1 MREKISKARMRTP
14 IAAVLA
20 ASLTAI
26 SAARAA
32 RGDVKDVKEVQEAG
46 RTADARASNRDD
58 ARAPSDS

>member
-26 SAARAA
+26 SAAQAA
-32 RGDVKDVKEVQEAG
+32 RTDMKEQHPPPAKRGEGGVG
-46 RTADARASNRDD
+46 GTMNK
-58 ARAPSDS
+58 

>member
-26 SAARAA
+26 AAARAA
-32 RGDVKDVKEVQEAG
+32 RGDVKDLKEPTKEV
-46 RTADARASNRDD
+46 ARQDGKPAN
-58 ARAPSDS
+58 